1 LLFLQIKFSKV
12 KKESEPKE
20 DKRSLIINAAQKLFG
35 IYGAEKTTMREIADD
50 LQLSK
55 ASLYYYFPDKE
66 NLYRAVLEKE
76 QAEFL
81 KTLEK
86 DIKDNPDPQESLRR
100 YALNR
105 LSYFKYLV
113 NLGRIGSGSFSDY
126 QPLIANSFH
135 AFREREK
142 ILVMEI
148 LEKGKKNGQFKIHDS
163 YDTSSLFLEI
173 LRGLRSVFFN
183 NRKSASINDEEY
195 GELLKRITAA
205 TDIFIKGLMYK
216 E

>member
-1 LLFLQIKFSKV
+1 V
-12 KKESEPKE
+12 RTDNEPKE
-20 DKRSLIINAAQKLFG
+20 DKTSLIINAAQKLFG
-35 IYGAEKTTMREIADD
+35 IYGAEKTSLREIADD
-50 LQLSK
+50 LHISK

-81 KTLEK
+81 ETMEK
-86 DIKDNPDPQESLRR
+86 DIRDNPNPAECLKR

-105 LSYFKYLV
+105 LSSFKYLV

-126 QPLIANSFH
+126 KPLITNSFKV
-135 AFREREK
+135 FREKEK
-142 ILVMEI
+142 KLVMKV
-148 LEKGKKNGQFKIHDS
+148 LDKGKKNGQFKMKNT
-163 YDTSSLFLEI
+163 YDTASLFLEI

-183 NRKSASINDEEY
+183 NNKFTSINDEEY
-195 GELLKRITAA
+195 RELIKRITAA

>member
-1 LLFLQIKFSKV
+1 V
-12 KKESEPKE
+12 KTDNEPKE
-20 DKRSLIINAAQKLFG
+20 DKRSLITNAAQKLFG
-35 IYGAEKTTMREIADD
+35 IYGAEKTSMREIADD
-50 LQLSK
+50 LHMSK

-86 DIKDNPDPQESLRR
+86 DIRDNPDPQECLRR

-113 NLGRIGSGSFSDY
+113 NLGRIGTESFSDY
-126 QPLIANSFH
+126 QPLIANSFY
-135 AFREREK
+135 AFREKEK

-148 LEKGKKNGQFKIHDS
+148 LEKGKKNGQFIMQNS
-163 YDTSSLFLEI
+163 YDISSLFLEI

-183 NRKSASINDEEY
+183 NRKFTSINDEEY
-195 GELLKRITAA
+195 KELLKRITAA

>member
-1 LLFLQIKFSKV
+1 VKKV
-12 KKESEPKE
+12 KGPGD
-20 DKRSLIINAAQKLFG
+20 DKTSLIISAAQKLFG
-35 IYGAEKTTMREIADD
+35 IYGAAKTSMREIADD
-50 LQLSK
+50 LNLSK

-86 DIKDNPDPQESLRR
+86 DISDNPDPAECLRR

-113 NLGRIGSGSFSDY
+113 NLGRISPASISDFK
-126 QPLIANSFH
+126 PLIADSFRN
-135 AFREREK
+135 FREKEK
-142 ILVMEI
+142 RLVMEV
-148 LEKGKKNGQFKIHDS
+148 LEKGQKNGQFRMADI
-163 YDTSSLFLEI
+163 YETASLFLEI
-173 LRGLRSVFFN
+173 LRGLRSVFISN
-183 NRKSASINDEEY
+183 KKLITINDEEY
-195 GELLKRITAA
+195 MELSNRIASA
-205 TDIFIKGLMYK
+205 TDIFIKGLMNK

>member
-1 LLFLQIKFSKV
+1 V
-12 KKESEPKE
+12 KTDNEPK
-20 DKRSLIINAAQKLFG
+20 DNKTSLIISAAQKLFG
-35 IYGAEKTTMREIADD
+35 IYGAEKTSMREIADN
-50 LQLSK
+50 LHLSK
-55 ASLYYYFPDKE
+55 ASLYYYFPDKD

-81 KTLEK
+81 ETLEK
-86 DIKDNPDPQESLRR
+86 DIRINPDPAKCLRL

-113 NLGRIGSGSFSDY
+113 NLGRISPGSFSDY
-126 QPLIANSFH
+126 KPLIANSFKV
-135 AFREREK
+135 FREKEK
-142 ILVMEI
+142 NLVMEV
-148 LEKGKKNGQFKIHDS
+148 LEKGKKNGQFKMQDS
-163 YDTSSLFLEI
+163 YDTASIFLEI

-183 NRKSASINDEEY
+183 NNKFPSINDEEY
-195 GELLKRITAA
+195 KELKKRIAAA